1 MIQIIYNKEDQKF
14 YTIPD
19 EDTATHQQIKE
30 YYENERKD
38 NNGRT
43 SI

>member
-1 MIQIIYNKEDQKF
+1 MEIFYNDEDQKF

-19 EDTATHQQIKE
+19 GDIATYQQIKE

-38 NNGRT
+38 NNGWNN
-43 SI
+43 I

>member
-1 MIQIIYNKEDQKF
+1 MMQIIYSEEDQKF

-19 EDTATHQQIKE
+19 GDVATYQQIKE